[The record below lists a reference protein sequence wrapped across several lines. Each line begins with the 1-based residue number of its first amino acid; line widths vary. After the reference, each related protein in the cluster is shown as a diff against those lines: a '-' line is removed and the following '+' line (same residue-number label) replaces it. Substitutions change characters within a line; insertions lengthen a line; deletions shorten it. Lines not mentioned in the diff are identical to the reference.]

1 MSSLNRTSPRKVQ
14 QAQELQNTASTKE
27 HKLSMCRLCETK
39 MCALWDKACTHN
51 YFRADAR
58 WQLAGRVGDSKGLVV
73 GIAEPVITK
82 K

>member
-1 MSSLNRTSPRKVQ
+1 M
-14 QAQELQNTASTKE
+14 
-27 HKLSMCRLCETK
+27 SMCRLCETK